1 MSKPSNL
8 LQRAAAFESR
18 VADKSKRIIRFT
30 GSDETADRHNS
41 VILVDGWKLEKYL
54 ANPVFLWCHNSTMP
68 SIGKAVDVGILRTG
82 KKRLWFDI
90 EFAPREVYEFA
101 DTIFGLYAGGFLSA
115 VSVGFEPI
123 KGHAVNDPKELV
135 ELGLKPGG
143 FNDSGWTP
151 TPVVY
156 EEQDLW
162 ELSGCPVPSNPSALV
177 EELARRGIASDGAL
191 LGPTADAEVCRNI
204 LEAIRL
210 RQFAAPVVSRSV
222 VLAEVRGTTP
232 TVTNIGGTTRGT
244 APDAA
249 VVLPILDS
257 IAEEERRRH
266 AAVVEGLDELRA
278 LYDAEE
284 PDEGEGD
291 EEETEE
297 EETTPPPEGDK
308 AKVNPTRT
316 EGGPVPPASGHSA
329 AKPEALTPG
338 TLAAIERITG
348 RLAGVPPAAK

>member
-8 LQRAAAFESR
+8 LQRAAAFEAR
-18 VADKSKRIIRFT
+18 VADKAKRIIRFT

-41 VILVDGWKLEKYL
+41 VVLVDGWKLEKYL
-54 ANPVFLWCHNSTMP
+54 ANPVFLWCHDSRMP

-82 KKRLWFDI
+82 RKRLWFDI

-101 DTIFGLYAGGFLSA
+101 DTIFGLYSGGFLSA
-115 VSVGFEPI
+115 VSVGFEPT
-123 KGHAVNDPKELV
+123 KGHVVTESEEMVK
-135 ELGLKPGG
+135 LGLKPGG
-143 FNDSGWTP
+143 FSDAGWSP

-156 EEQDLW
+156 EEQELW

-177 EELARRGIASDGAL
+177 EELARRGVASDGL
-191 LGPTADAEVCRNI
+191 MGQTADAEICRNI

-222 VLAEVRGTTP
+222 VLAEVRGP
-232 TVTNIGGTTRGT
+232 GAVTNAAVTRAAG
-244 APDAA
+244 PEAA

-284 PDEGEGD
+284 PDEGEPD
-291 EEETEE
+291 EEEPEE
-297 EETTPPPEGDK
+297 EETPPPPEGDK

-329 AKPEALTPG
+329 AKPEALTPEA
-338 TLAAIERITG
+338 LAAIERITG